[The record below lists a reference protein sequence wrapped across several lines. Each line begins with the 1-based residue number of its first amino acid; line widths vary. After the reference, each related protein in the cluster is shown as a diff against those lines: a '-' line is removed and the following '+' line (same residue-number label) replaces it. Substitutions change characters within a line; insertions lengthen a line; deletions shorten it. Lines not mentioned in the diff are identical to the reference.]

1 MGHMKRATVQKRR
14 IDELFNYVNNQV
26 VETSV
31 CIVMDYKMKLEPMCF
46 SESSLQWFGRR
57 GISWNGSVVL
67 LKPLTN
73 EREETNREEND
84 IDSDNSSDRVDNY
97 DDMKDVEQD
106 MKLGMVCVD
115 HIVETNNKEDRV
127 AVCNIF

>member
-1 MGHMKRATVQKRR
+1 MAVPTNISGLSECLDDAANKFKLYMGHMKRATVQKRR

-57 GISWNGSVVL
+57 GISWNGSVVFFKQL
-67 LKPLTN
+67 NN
-73 EREETNREEND
+73 EREGTNRDCE
-84 IDSDNSSDRVDNY
+84 
-97 DDMKDVEQD
+97 
-106 MKLGMVCVD
+106 
-115 HIVETNNKEDRV
+115 
-127 AVCNIF
+127 